1 MALKIRLTKVGSVHQ
16 PLYRVVVA
24 EARSRR
30 DGAAVE
36 NLGTY
41 RPGDKGSPINI
52 NMERVEYWLS
62 KGALPTNTMHAM
74 IKKARSEGFGSIED
88 PEWNIAAGILYNRD
102 LWQVWA
108 DNPDEQERLRFMFGS
123 YNAGPGTIRRATRVA
138 KTRQLND
145 KTWRSAEEVAPAVQR
160 WRYKETLPYVKKI
173 EGNYRTLDEANRSKL
188 IKKK

>member
-41 RPGDKGSPINI
+41 TPKSKGSPIKL

-62 KGALPTNTMHAM
+62 KGATPTDTMHAM
-74 IKKARSEGFGSIED
+74 IKKARR
-88 PEWNIAAGILYNRD
+88 AA
-102 LWQVWA
+102 A
-108 DNPDEQERLRFMFGS
+108 
-123 YNAGPGTIRRATRVA
+123 A
-138 KTRQLND
+138 KP
-145 KTWRSAEEVAPAVQR
+145 EVAA
-160 WRYKETLPYVKKI
+160 
-173 EGNYRTLDEANRSKL
+173 S
-188 IKKK
+188 

>member
-41 RPGDKGSPINI
+41 RPGSKGNPINV

-62 KGALPTNTMHAM
+62 KGAKPTDTMHAM
-74 IKKARSEGFGSIED
+74 IKKARR
-88 PEWNIAAGILYNRD
+88 AAAAQG
-102 LWQVWA
+102 
-108 DNPDEQERLRFMFGS
+108 EK
-123 YNAGPGTIRRATRVA
+123 ATA
-138 KTRQLND
+138 
-145 KTWRSAEEVAPAVQR
+145 
-160 WRYKETLPYVKKI
+160 
-173 EGNYRTLDEANRSKL
+173 
-188 IKKK
+188 

>member
-41 RPGDKGSPINI
+41 HPGAKGNPINI
-52 NMERVEYWLS
+52 DLARVEYWLS

-74 IKKARSEGFGSIED
+74 IKKARR
-88 PEWNIAAGILYNRD
+88 AA
-102 LWQVWA
+102 A
-108 DNPDEQERLRFMFGS
+108 
-123 YNAGPGTIRRATRVA
+123 A
-138 KTRQLND
+138 K
-145 KTWRSAEEVAPAVQR
+145 AEAPA
-160 WRYKETLPYVKKI
+160 
-173 EGNYRTLDEANRSKL
+173 A
-188 IKKK
+188 

>member
-41 RPGDKGSPINI
+41 RPGDKGNPINL

-62 KGALPTNTMHAM
+62 EGALPTNTMHSM
-74 IKKARSEGFGSIED
+74 IKKARR
-88 PEWNIAAGILYNRD
+88 AA
-102 LWQVWA
+102 A
-108 DNPDEQERLRFMFGS
+108 AKAEAP
-123 YNAGPGTIRRATRVA
+123 VA
-138 KTRQLND
+138 
-145 KTWRSAEEVAPAVQR
+145 SA
-160 WRYKETLPYVKKI
+160 
-173 EGNYRTLDEANRSKL
+173 
-188 IKKK
+188 